1 MEQTWCCWLGIGY
14 IGYPSYPNK
23 SHLSGSGG
31 SKDLR
36 LRCAYFWWGT
46 LEIWYPFSIKLQ
58 LSYRYFLRK
67 LYPAV
72 VTTLPTRARLPPGE
86 LKYFWYITRNDRY
99 EKNRQNVSII
109 VCLVHTDHSV
119 TIKRNAWQAR
129 ARYKQSII
137 SRACFILWFKKH
149 QLINK
154 GLLIFSTESLTSSQ
168 RSHSIY
174 EDIHCIIRSLR
185 PTKVHYGAL

>member
-23 SHLSGSGG
+23 SHLRGSGG

-36 LRCAYFWWGT
+36 LHCAYFWWGT

-58 LSYRYFLRK
+58 LSYRYFLQK

-109 VCLVHTDHSV
+109 VCMVHTDHSV
-119 TIKRNAWQAR
+119 TIKRDGRPELGTNNQLFHAPVLFCDL
-129 ARYKQSII
+129 KNI
-137 SRACFILWFKKH
+137 SW
-149 QLINK
+149 LIK
-154 GLLIFSTESLTSSQ
+154 AF
-168 RSHSIY
+168 
-174 EDIHCIIRSLR
+174 
-185 PTKVHYGAL
+185 